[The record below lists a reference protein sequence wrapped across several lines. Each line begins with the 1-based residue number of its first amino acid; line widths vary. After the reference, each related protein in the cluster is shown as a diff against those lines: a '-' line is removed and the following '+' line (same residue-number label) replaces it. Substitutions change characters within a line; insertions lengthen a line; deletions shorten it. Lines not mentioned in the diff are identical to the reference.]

1 MIVTLEGYVI
11 TEKVDRVPS
20 TSFFERALWK
30 PTQTVQLMD
39 LANDY
44 YLKKFKSKDDYSQVL
59 SEGPRIIFS
68 HCLIVQPWIEDFLT
82 LQHHPNQV
90 VVWIR
95 LPDPSGAWYKRSLLH
110 AIAKLVGKVVKI
122 DSNTSSGVKGWF
134 ARMAISINL
143 RRSLVS
149 KI

>member
-1 MIVTLEGYVI
+1 MVKLEGYVI
-11 TEKVDRVPS
+11 IEKVDRVPS
-20 TSFFERALWK
+20 TSLFERALWK

-44 YLKKFKSKDDYSQVL
+44 YLKKFKSKDDYSQ
-59 SEGPRIIFS
+59 
-68 HCLIVQPWIEDFLT
+68 DFLT

-95 LPDPSGAWYKRSLLH
+95 LPGLSGAWYKRSLLH

-122 DSNTSSGVKGWF
+122 DSNTSSGVKGRF